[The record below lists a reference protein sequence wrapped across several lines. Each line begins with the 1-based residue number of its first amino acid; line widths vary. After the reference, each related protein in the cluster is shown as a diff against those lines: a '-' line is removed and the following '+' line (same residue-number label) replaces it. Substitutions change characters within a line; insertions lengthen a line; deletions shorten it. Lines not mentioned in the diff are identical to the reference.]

1 MPEFYV
7 SSAAPRHRIV
17 ETSFRINDKFL
28 RILCSATAGEYF
40 EIGTPPA
47 YGLYARKVRGLT
59 LNNVRFQLE
68 QPDHRP
74 AVVLDHVTDVAM
86 NGLTVHGNKDASS
99 VLRFIDTQDAL
110 LTAARLLT
118 PARVFL

>member
-1 MPEFYV
+1 V
-7 SSAAPRHRIV
+7 
-17 ETSFRINDKFL
+17 
-28 RILCSATAGEYF
+28 
-40 EIGTPPA
+40 
-47 YGLYARKVRGLT
+47 
-59 LNNVRFQLE
+59 NNVRFQLE

-118 PARVFL
+118 PARVFLQVKGLSSEGITIGGGDLSRAASPVAPKAGATQAAVNQRNAPAANSPNPPARFERSTPK